1 MDKQVYVVTEKRRG
15 GFWPFV
21 GGLVVGALGLW
32 AVNKYQNSKND
43 TQEVEDVE
51 SEEAS
56 HPSFNW
62 VEEVKMTNDLIDIL
76 KNKTNRTQRENDI
89 LESLENKLED
99 LYSEF

>member
-1 MDKQVYVVTEKRRG
+1 MDKQVYVVAEKRRG

-32 AVNKYQNSKND
+32 AVNKYQSSQNE

-51 SEEAS
+51 SEELS

-62 VEEVKMTNDLIDIL
+62 VEEVKMTNDLIEIL
-76 KNKTNRTQRENDI
+76 KNKNNRTQRENDI